1 MHLAIAAENV
11 AVAIDQDCAIVAATI
26 RRQLGI
32 ADIKAD
38 AERMRAIEQRLDGRV
53 RHAALEILV
62 EHLAFEE
69 PAWKEGRKRKL
80 RKHHEACAAPRCLL
94 QELEHPGKRMLARVR
109 FLRRPHL
116 GGGSAKDTNQ
126 GCLHSVRA
134 AASIG
139 ERTL

>member
-38 AERMRAIEQRLDGRV
+38 AERMRAIEQRLHGRV

-62 EHLAFEE
+62 ERLVFEE
-69 PAWKEGRKRKL
+69 PVE
-80 RKHHEACAAPRCLL
+80 
-94 QELEHPGKRMLARVR
+94 
-109 FLRRPHL
+109 RR
-116 GGGSAKDTNQ
+116 S
-126 GCLHSVRA
+126 
-134 AASIG
+134 
-139 ERTL
+139 